1 MLPQYLSFVFI
12 INKSDTTTRS
22 TAAAA
27 YELILL
33 TYLQFCPPGDDGI
46 LTTIEEMWSKKKTF

>member
-22 TAAAA
+22 TAAA

-33 TYLQFCPPGDDGI
+33 TYLQFYPPGDDGI